1 MGRRWEAATPHP
13 AQHGPYFFFFLAAF
27 FFFAIRDL
35 TSFKLL
41 G

>member
-1 MGRRWEAATPHP
+1 MTTGQPR
-13 AQHGPYFFFFLAAF
+13 PYFFFFLAAF

-35 TSFKLL
+35 ASSVLP